1 MAISLL
7 CLQMV
12 CQRGPL
18 APPQDPVGESFPFER
33 HFAFGRV
40 EDALASRASCITRGR
55 GGWLNLPRGGL
66 PPYSLPAFL
75 AHSEM
80 GPGCVKTCTK
90 PRMPRIVFSIAFFRQ
105 KLPVRSV
112 STSTKSRWKFYTQ
125 VRRESFHTA
134 WGQSRRSDHAP
145 SISGLPA
152 ISGQLSSQLACLK
165 GAINGSGLFIERCT
179 PM

>member
-134 WGQSRRSDHAP
+134 WGQSRHSDHARI
-145 SISGLPA
+145 ISGLPRWSQPVDA
-152 ISGQLSSQLACLK
+152 TLYLSTTVAFYA
-165 GAINGSGLFIERCT
+165 GF
-179 PM
+179 

>member
-55 GGWLNLPRGGL
+55 GVWLNLPPWG
-66 PPYSLPAFL
+66 
-75 AHSEM
+75 
-80 GPGCVKTCTK
+80 
-90 PRMPRIVFSIAFFRQ
+90 
-105 KLPVRSV
+105 
-112 STSTKSRWKFYTQ
+112 TSTLFFASFPGALRDGSRLCENVHEAKDAQNCFLNCLLPTEAASTIGFYID
-125 VRRESFHTA
+125 EIEMEIL
-134 WGQSRRSDHAP
+134 HA
-145 SISGLPA
+145 S
-152 ISGQLSSQLACLK
+152 
-165 GAINGSGLFIERCT
+165 
-179 PM
+179 